1 MLQDGK
7 RLFTAYHN
15 KQRKKDIRKQQFK
28 EMYKKLNVKKIVR
41 KFAGKTQAKIEKFRK
56 NRGNGDSKTMMQN
69 NMLPPYE
76 SRIVLSNTSLP
87 LLTTIEYYGCE
98 KNTKSCIGMFVC
110 AAPDRMSHV

>member
-15 KQRKKDIRKQQFK
+15 KQRKKEMRKQQFK
-28 EMYKKLNVKKIVR
+28 EMYKKLSVKKIVR

-56 NRGNGDSKTMMQN
+56 NRGDGKSMMQN
-69 NMLPPYE
+69 NISPPDD

-87 LLTTIEYYGCE
+87 LLTTVEYYGCE
-98 KNTKSCIGMFVC
+98 KNTKSCIGM
-110 AAPDRMSHV
+110 

>member
-15 KQRKKDIRKQQFK
+15 KQRKKEMRKQQFK
-28 EMYKKLNVKKIVR
+28 EMYKKLNVKKMVR
-41 KFAGKTQAKIEKFRK
+41 KFAGKTQSKIEKFRK
-56 NRGNGDSKTMMQN
+56 NRGVDGKSMMQN
-69 NMLPPYE
+69 NISPADE

-98 KNTKSCIGMFVC
+98 KNTKSCVGM
-110 AAPDRMSHV
+110 